1 MIDDF
6 NIIYFQLGIK
16 FQNQSTISSYII
28 IIIYF
33 SDENM
38 MKIDFF
44 DYVFVKL
51 IYCKTPLHS
60 V

>member
-28 IIIYF
+28 IIISF
-33 SDENM
+33 SDEKYDEN
-38 MKIDFF
+38 
-44 DYVFVKL
+44 
-51 IYCKTPLHS
+51 
-60 V
+60 